1 MPAFAVIYNKK
12 PTIRK
17 PAEAIIS
24 QLKNKGYKIVSPSSR
39 EARFLLTLGGDGTVL
54 HAINNDRY
62 HNLPILSVRLGRI
75 GFLSEISPDKVI
87 WGVGKV
93 LSGKFMI
100 DSRHL
105 LQAATYRHS
114 KKIASGYALNE
125 VVIHSARLARIVN
138 VDVRV
143 NGRKTAAYRADG
155 IIVSS
160 ATGSTAYNLSAGG
173 PVLSPERQELIV
185 TPICPH
191 LLKWRSQLIKPGREV
206 TLEIDFKPGQSMVV
220 TFDGQEHFPVR
231 AHDETRV
238 RLSRK
243 KVDFIRF
250 KPYNFR
256 KILKEKLS

>member
-1 MPAFAVIYNKK
+1 MSAFAVIYNRK
-12 PTIRK
+12 PTIRRS
-17 PAEAIIS
+17 AEAIIV
-24 QLKNKGYKIVSPSSR
+24 QLKKNGYKLVSPSSR

-54 HAINNDRY
+54 HSINNDRY
-62 HNLPILSVRLGRI
+62 HNLPILSVRLGKI

-87 WGVGKV
+87 WGIEKV
-93 LSGKFMI
+93 LTGKFTI
-100 DSRHL
+100 DRRLL
-105 LQAATYRHS
+105 LQAATYRNG
-114 KKIASGYALNE
+114 KMVASGYALNE

-138 VDVRV
+138 VDVRIK
-143 NGRKTAAYRADG
+143 GKKTTSYRADG

-173 PVLSPERQELIV
+173 PVLPPERQELIV

-191 LLKWRSQLIKPGREV
+191 LLKWSSQLVKPGQEV
-206 TLEIDFKPGQSMVV
+206 TLKIDFRPGQCMVV

-231 AHDETRV
+231 AHDETKV
-238 RLSRK
+238 KLSSK

-250 KPYNFR
+250 KPYNFQ